1 MKITQSQR
9 EEVLVVSFEG
19 NLTTWEQLEIGQQL
33 KEAIDGAKGVV
44 VFDLSEVK
52 ELDDCGIGLLRE
64 SNRQLGTRGLNL
76 ILAGARATAA
86 DALREANISSQ
97 IAMALSVDQA
107 VTMAAPTVEIDPSS
121 LLDELNGEEL

>member
-1 MKITQSQR
+1 MKITQSHR
-9 EEVLVVSFEG
+9 EEVLVIGFEG

-44 VFDLSEVK
+44 VFDLTEVK

-64 SNRQLGTRGLNL
+64 SDRQLGSRGLNL

-86 DALREANISSQ
+86 DALRDANISSQ
-97 IAMALSVDQA
+97 IAMATSVDQA

-121 LLDELNGEEL
+121 LLDELNGEDL

>member
-1 MKITQSQR
+1 MKITQSHR
-9 EEVLVVSFEG
+9 EEVLVIGLEG

-64 SNRQLGTRGLNL
+64 SNLQLGSRGLNL

-86 DALREANISSQ
+86 DALRNANISSQ
-97 IAMALSVDQA
+97 IAMATSVDQA